1 MDLARAIH
9 TRWAADG
16 DLVALLPIARVMTG
30 TYVQVGEENS
40 HGEPDFPYA
49 VIRTTGDQPVA
60 QANNDMAVDEVTLE
74 IIVSDDDYDD
84 LLAIVHRVKQAF
96 NRADFDITDSC
107 KVINIER
114 QWDYPI
120 QDEETL
126 VWDWIIIFAVR
137 VYLPAGV

>member
-9 TRWAADG
+9 TRWAADA
-16 DLVALLPIARVMTG
+16 DLVALLPVARVMTG
-30 TYVQVGEENS
+30 VYAED
-40 HGEPDFPYA
+40 EPDFPYA
-49 VIRTTGDQPVA
+49 VIRTTGDAPVA
-60 QANNDMAVDEVTLE
+60 QANNSMAVDEVTLE

-107 KVINIER
+107 KVIDIER
-114 QWDYPI
+114 QWDYPV
-120 QDEETL
+120 QDEDTL